1 MSGAKE
7 VVLDAVSKQFG
18 RVEAV
23 RELSLRIR
31 SGEFLTLLGPS
42 GCGKSTILRMIAGLE
57 QVSGGRILVGE
68 EDVTGLPPN
77 RRDTSIMF
85 QDYALFPH
93 KTLLDNVAYGL
104 KMRGVGRGER
114 ANSASAWLDRI
125 GLPGFEDRMPHQL
138 SGGQR
143 QRVALARSLIVS
155 PAVLLLDE
163 PLGALDADLRK
174 RMQRELRRIHQ
185 DVGLTFVYVTHDQE
199 EALAMSDRIAVMQG
213 GRIEQLGTPK
223 EIYDTP
229 ASGFVARFIGAC
241 NVIAAR
247 VACADSSGVKCSADG
262 FPPLQ
267 ATLPE
272 GAAAPAAG
280 DAVALALRP
289 ERIAI
294 RPPGED
300 DETDV
305 NRAVLTVAE
314 TSFAGSNVKIRAD
327 SPDGES
333 VEIDVARKSETGQWV
348 PSPGEMVLASWKASD
363 LAVLGRDEDQI
374 A

>member
-1 MSGAKE
+1 MKGAKE
-7 VVLDAVSKQFG
+7 VVLDAVSKRFG
-18 RVEAV
+18 QVEAV
-23 RELSLRIR
+23 RELSIRIR

-57 QVSGGRILVGE
+57 QVSGGRILVGD

-104 KMRGVGRGER
+104 KMRGIGRDER
-114 ANSASAWLDRI
+114 AKAASAWLDRI

-213 GRIEQLGTPK
+213 GRIEQLGTPR
-223 EIYDTP
+223 EIYDSP

-247 VACADSSGVKCSADG
+247 VASAGGSGVECAADG

-267 ATLPE
+267 ASMPE
-272 GAAAPAAG
+272 GVAVPAEG
-280 DAVALALRP
+280 EVVALALRP

-294 RPPGED
+294 RPLGEN

-305 NRAVLTVAE
+305 NSAVLTVAE
-314 TSFAGSNVKIRAD
+314 TSFAGSNVKIRAV
-327 SPDGES
+327 STDGES
-333 VEIDVARKSETGQWV
+333 IEIELTRKSETGNSV
-348 PSPGEMVLASWKASD
+348 PSPGEMVLASWNASD
-363 LAVLGRDEDQI
+363 LAVLGRGADGNS
-374 A
+374 